1 MKYYNTTKET
11 DTLTDS
17 INKATKQDKK
27 ILLLFKKYKTL
38 GASDIFKMWHDSK
51 TPITSIRRSINTLM
65 NDNKI
70 LMLETRQKSYYGRLE
85 YVYKIIE

>member
-1 MKYYNTTKET
+1 MAYYNTTKET
-11 DTLTDS
+11 DNLCDR
-17 INKATKQDKK
+17 INQTKKQDKK
-27 ILLLFKKYKTL
+27 ILLLFKKHKIL
-38 GASDIFKMWHDSK
+38 GASDIFKMWHDTN

>member
-1 MKYYNTTKET
+1 MKYYNTTKEIS
-11 DTLTDS
+11 TLTDS

-51 TPITSIRRSINTLM
+51 TPSIRRSINTLM
-65 NDNKI
+65 NDKKI